1 MPSNELVTRRPGG
14 TLANRQQSGIASVTL
29 RDVRLLF
36 KNFEGRE
43 GQYNRA
49 GDRNFLVLLPV
60 EIAGA
65 MAEEGWNIKTLKP
78 RADAEPDEPLQD
90 YIQVSIKWG
99 KGQPPNVVLV
109 TAGGRNKLDEETV
122 DILDWAPL
130 ARVDL
135 IIRPYQWDVQGKTGV
150 KAYLK
155 TLFAFMEEDELE
167 REYASI
173 PENKAAGT
181 LQNMEASA
189 TPLDDDD
196 DAILAEIM
204 D

>member
-1 MPSNELVTRRPGG
+1 MANNEIVTRRPAG
-14 TLANRQQSGIASVTL
+14 AMSQRQNGIASVTL

-49 GDRNFLVLLPV
+49 GDRNFLALLPTDV
-60 EIAGA
+60 AAA

-135 IIRPYQWDVQGKTGV
+135 IIRPYQWDVNGKTGV

-181 LQNMEASA
+181 LQNMEATA
-189 TPLDDDD
+189 TPLDSDDE
-196 DAILAEIM
+196 LVYAELM

>member
-1 MPSNELVTRRPGG
+1 MANNEIVTRRPAG
-14 TLANRQQSGIASVTL
+14 AMSQRQNGIAPVTL

-36 KNFEGRE
+36 RNFAGKE
-43 GQYNRA
+43 GQYNRE

-60 EIAGA
+60 DVAGA
-65 MAEEGWNIKTLKP
+65 MAEEGWNIKTFKARP
-78 RADAEPDEPLQD
+78 GDDPDEPLQD
-90 YIQVSIKWG
+90 YIQVAVKWG

-109 TAGGRNKLDEETV
+109 TTGGRNKLDEEDV

-135 IIRPYQWDVQGKTGV
+135 IIRPYQWDVNGKSGV

-167 REYASI
+167 REYSSI
-173 PENKAAGT
+173 PENKAAGV
-181 LQNMEASA
+181 LENMEAHA
-189 TPLDDDD
+189 TPLDGDDE
-196 DAILAEIM
+196 LVFAELM
-204 D
+204 DE

>member
-1 MPSNELVTRRPGG
+1 MANNEIVTRRPAG
-14 TLANRQQSGIASVTL
+14 AMSQRQNGIASVTL

-49 GDRNFLVLLPV
+49 GDRNFLALLPTDV
-60 EIAGA
+60 AAA

-78 RADAEPDEPLQD
+78 RVDAEPDEPLQD

-135 IIRPYQWDVQGKTGV
+135 IIRPYQWDVNGKTGV

-181 LQNMEASA
+181 LQNMEATA
-189 TPLDDDD
+189 TPLDSDDE
-196 DAILAEIM
+196 LVYAELM